1 MDAPGIQTGGG
12 GRLCRFRPETGRIWR
27 RSGQKGARTRR
38 GRGRYVIFGEKRPP
52 LGGKWGKR
60 GGTRGGGG
68 RGRRGRLV
76 SFPQKLPPF
85 CHKWPQTAIQNTGG
99 WAGMSIVLENG
110 RWPRN
115 VSETE
120 IRHRAGYPRMR
131 SPPPPPAPRH
141 SRLCCRG
148 LGRWLRART
157 GYGQARLGGVGATP
171 IRSALVDRSTDRG
184 HDATL
189 RVATV
194 RPPRMSLTA
203 FAPLTAMRATRA
215 RPHYIAHSQI

>member
-1 MDAPGIQTGGG
+1 MSISARNGQNLATKWPERCSNPAGTGPVCHLRRKTASIGRKMGEKGRDPGGG
-12 GRLCRFRPETGRIWR
+12 EGAARPL
-27 RSGQKGARTRR
+27 GQFPPEITSILPQMASDGNPKHR
-38 GRGRYVIFGEKRPP
+38 GLGRYVNCA
-52 LGGKWGKR
+52 GKR
-60 GGTRGGGG
+60 AVAAQCVRNGDPPQGG
-68 RGRRGRLV
+68 
-76 SFPQKLPPF
+76 LPA
-85 CHKWPQTAIQNTGG
+85 H
-99 WAGMSIVLENG
+99 
-110 RWPRN
+110 
-115 VSETE
+115 ET
-120 IRHRAGYPRMR
+120 
-131 SPPPPPAPRH
+131 PPPPPSPRH